1 MAVVLV
7 KTPNALGTA
16 DPAKARGRR
25 IVTVDTATNL
35 ATDNSG
41 SKYLL
46 GMFPSECILM
56 SDTYFKVDNWG
67 YAAIRVGTFS
77 DPAALVSVLK
87 NAGANV
93 TPIAQGDARHAKPL
107 WQQLG
112 MAAEPGGEIGLYIHG
127 IADAAAAGT
136 MPYEIHYLAR

>member
-7 KTPNALGTA
+7 KTPNALGNA

-25 IVTVDTATNL
+25 IVSVDTATNL

-41 SKYLL
+41 SKYLI
-46 GMFPSECILM
+46 GMFPSECIL
-56 SDTYFKVDNWG
+56 TVGTNFKVDNWG
-67 YAAIRVGTFS
+67 YAAIRIGTFS

-87 NAGANV
+87 SAGANV
-93 TPIAQGDARHAKPL
+93 TPIAMGDSRHGKPL

-112 MAAEPGGEIGLYIHG
+112 MAADPGGEIGLYIHG
-127 IADAAAAGT
+127 IADATGAGT
-136 MPYEIHYLAR
+136 MLYEIHYLAR